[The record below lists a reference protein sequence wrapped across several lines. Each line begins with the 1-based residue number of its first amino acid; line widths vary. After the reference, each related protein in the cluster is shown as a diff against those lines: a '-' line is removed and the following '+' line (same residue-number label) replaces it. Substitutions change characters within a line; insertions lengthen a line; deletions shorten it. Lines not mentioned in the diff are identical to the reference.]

1 MKETSK
7 KNEQNKFY
15 EMHAMYRECT
25 EKNKKTNED
34 IEKYWIA
41 RMQCEI
47 NVMTNEREAAKFKVG
62 SA

>member
-1 MKETSK
+1 MNKR
-7 KNEQNKFY
+7 NEQNKFY
-15 EMHAMYRECT
+15 EMHAMHGECT
-25 EKNKKTNED
+25 VENKKKNED
-34 IEKYWIA
+34 IEKYWLA